1 MARLSVSLLSFLW
14 GRIADSLATARKA
27 LEDLEKTHAKALKE
41 RLSTEE
47 RAIKAE
53 RALRELTTRVEHG
66 DRQSSDLEQGRQR
79 LEEELQEERDRH
91 AADLAERDFAM
102 SQTQIT
108 YQSKCLFNIGLYTIL
123 IVDVTAKLAELS
135 DGEFNNFY

>member
-1 MARLSVSLLSFLW
+1 MARLSVGLLSFIW

-53 RALRELTTRVEHG
+53 RALRHG
-66 DRQSSDLEQGRQR
+66 HLPMTYFSRSFSSKIAK
-79 LEEELQEERDRH
+79 RDATFLYPLYHDAKPEKQASKILLVRIYAVNRH
-91 AADLAERDFAM
+91 
-102 SQTQIT
+102 
-108 YQSKCLFNIGLYTIL
+108 
-123 IVDVTAKLAELS
+123 
-135 DGEFNNFY
+135 